1 MVNWTA
7 NEWLELSNAA
17 FTLLGIA
24 VSALVAYWI
33 VISIQKR
40 ISEDQS
46 FKTYLTDSIQTL
58 KNNYH
63 FCLRQ
68 LINGKAHAKEV
79 KRDLNAIDL
88 RMREIIKLTSTKYL
102 AVDEK
107 YFDSWKIGV
116 RTDIEN
122 MDEYS
127 ESFKTGR
134 LAKLSQE
141 HQELVETRIVE
152 LDNLTNQF
160 IIDLFKL

>member
-1 MVNWTA
+1 MDNWTA
-7 NEWLELSNAA
+7 NEWLELGNAA
-17 FTLLGIA
+17 LTLLGIA

-40 ISEDQS
+40 ISDDQS

-63 FCLRQ
+63 ICLTQ
-68 LINGKAHAKEV
+68 LINGKARAKDV
-79 KRDLNAIDL
+79 KRDLNAFDI
-88 RMREIIKLTSTKYL
+88 RMREIMKLTSAKYTS
-102 AVDEK
+102 VDEK
-107 YFDSWKIGV
+107 YFDSWKIDV

-127 ESFKTGR
+127 QSFSTNR

-141 HQELVETRIVE
+141 HQELVATRISE
-152 LDNLTNQF
+152 LDRLTNQF
-160 IIDLFKL
+160 IIELFKQ

>member
-1 MVNWTA
+1 MATWTA

-40 ISEDQS
+40 ISDDQS
-46 FKTYLTDSIQTL
+46 FKTYLTESLQLL

-63 FCLRQ
+63 ACLMQ
-68 LINGKAHAKEV
+68 LINGKAHAKDV
-79 KRDLNAIDL
+79 KRDLNAFDM
-88 RMREIIKLTSTKYL
+88 RMREIMKLTSTKYA

-107 YFDSWKIGV
+107 YFDSWKIGM

-122 MDEYS
+122 MDEFS
-127 ESFKTGR
+127 QSFKTDR

-141 HQELVETRIVE
+141 HQELVASSIGE
-152 LDNLTNQF
+152 LDRLTNQF
-160 IIDLFKL
+160 IIDLFKQ

>member
-1 MVNWTA
+1 MDTWTA
-7 NEWLELSNAA
+7 NEWLELSNTA

-40 ISEDQS
+40 ISDDQS

-63 FCLRQ
+63 SCLMQ
-68 LINGKAHAKEV
+68 VINGKARAKDV
-79 KRDLNAIDL
+79 KRDLNAFDM
-88 RMREIIKLTSTKYL
+88 RMREIMKLTSTKYTL
-102 AVDEK
+102 VDEK

-127 ESFKTGR
+127 QSFNTDR

-141 HQELVETRIVE
+141 HQELVEARIEE
-152 LDNLTNQF
+152 LDRLTNQF
-160 IIDLFKL
+160 IIELFKQ